1 MKKILAVIGALLVV
15 VIAALLIIPSMI
27 DWNSYKSQISTAVRD
42 ATGRTLDI
50 RGDLSMSLL
59 PFPALSVNDVALSN
73 VPGAT
78 DAEMVSVQEVRVSV
92 ALMPL
97 LTGNVQVT
105 EISLIDP
112 VIAIE
117 TFADGNNNLVFGP
130 AMADGSDAGNIVG
143 PDTSTGDA
151 PAPQQSAEPA
161 RSSDGDLASSVQIDR
176 LSVENAT
183 IIYRSPGSEERIEGL
198 TLDVTAGSLNGP
210 LKGEGYVFYRG
221 IPLTFNLDVGQISQT
236 SAFPVALRVGIDK
249 VKGSFDIGG
258 QVDLSGDL
266 PGFSGQLNASFDDLR
281 EAAIRI
287 AGEGADIPDQAAKP
301 FSLTGQLAANAKS
314 VTVNDLTMRFGETRG
329 TGALSIDQEPQLNAD
344 LALRFN
350 QLDLDAILALAQA
363 AAVEED
369 NAASAPVA
377 ATEQQDTTPDGLSI
391 PSQGRVVTTGPVPA
405 IPADLFASI
414 DVEVD
419 TLVYNQTPI
428 HQARINA
435 AIANSQMTVN
445 EISANLPGGTS
456 LSVFG
461 SVSGAEPDL
470 SADLRYEVAS
480 DNIRAVIRWLGADV
494 DGIRADRLRRFSL
507 TGGIKGSAAKLD
519 ISNVD
524 MRIDD
529 TAIRG
534 AIVAN
539 MGNGG
544 LPALGIGLKLDQINL
559 DNYLP
564 TPATVTANGNGTA
577 SGSETDSAS
586 SASGASALGEEAML
600 KAIRDALAPIKG
612 LAANFRLGADE
623 VVASG
628 VRIRGIALDGS
639 VQSGILAMNNF
650 AIADAAG
657 LSANAKGRFRGDLD
671 VPGFESLQ
679 LDVTARNL
687 ESLVKLTGIT
697 LPAAPSQYN
706 GVKAAVTLNGAI
718 TGPDI
723 DLSVSNSVMQLA
735 VKGVLQNVLGAQPG
749 LNGRLTAQASDLNR
763 ALPLIAPEYQPSG
776 NLGRLVFDGKVNG
789 NAEKVAI
796 EIAQLAIGQFAST
809 GTVGFDASGARS
821 KLDLALKGG
830 TLKIDP
836 FMPAARQASL
846 APRNSGMRR
855 AAVDMPVS
863 TLIRQVDARDG
874 TPWDDAVID
883 VSALRSLDANI
894 TIALDQLDFDS
905 FSLMNPDLAVNLDQ
919 GLMTINKM
927 TGILGE
933 GPLNITGTFDA
944 RSDTPKLA
952 LKGTLDQAQI
962 AAIAPVRVVNDTI
975 IGIASTNFDV
985 AAAGNTS
992 RNLVNGL
999 NGTASVAMQNVRFSN
1014 ADKRSADPK
1023 VNWQAL
1029 LSQGPQAM
1037 VVEGIGNNDLLQT
1050 LDADMTITNGIAKTT
1065 RVDAV
1070 SRVGTADADATLDL
1084 PKWLM
1089 DAQADFDFS
1098 QKIEEVPPFSVFAK
1112 GKIDEPAIS
1121 GRMDKLAINA
1131 LQNLLG
1137 KALGG
1142 SGSSSSSGSEST
1154 DDGSSGKIKPKD
1166 VLKGILNQFGR

>member
-117 TFADGNNNLVFGP
+117 TFADGNNNLVFEP
-130 AMADGSDAGNIVG
+130 AIADGPDAGNIVG
-143 PDTSTGDA
+143 SDTPAGNA
-151 PAPQQSAEPA
+151 PAPQQSPEPA
-161 RSSDGDLASSVQIDR
+161 SSNDGGLANSVQIDR

-221 IPLTFNLDVGQISQT
+221 VPLTFNLDVGQISQT

-377 ATEQQDTTPDGLSI
+377 ATAQQDTTPDGLSI

-559 DNYLP
+559 DSYL
-564 TPATVTANGNGTA
+564 TETATANGNAAGSGSGGTA
-577 SGSETDSAS
+577 SGD
-586 SASGASALGEEAML
+586 GASPAPATGEEAML

-623 VVASG
+623 VVTSG

-679 LDVTARNL
+679 LDVTAKNL
-687 ESLVKLTGIT
+687 EPLVKLTGIT

-706 GVKAAVTLNGAI
+706 GVKASVTLNGAI

-763 ALPLIAPEYQPSG
+763 ALPLIAPTYQPSG

-874 TPWDDAVID
+874 TPWDDTVID

-894 TIALDQLDFDS
+894 TVILDQLDFDT
-905 FSLMNPDLAVNLDQ
+905 FSLMKPDLAVNLDQ

-933 GPLNITGTFDA
+933 GPLNIAGTFDA

-985 AAAGNTS
+985 TAAGNTS

-1112 GKIDEPAIS
+1112 GKINEPAIS

-1142 SGSSSSSGSEST
+1142 SGSNSSSGSEST